1 MIDWSASTPKVFH
14 PGAISIP
21 ENRLLR
27 MQGYKV
33 PENVRKAIRKA
44 ATAAARLAE
53 DVVEPQIHYQYFEI
67 QHLEG
72 ETLELA
78 NGTCFH
84 CPAFPKYLSGCTSI
98 IANVLTLGQAFD
110 DRIAQMIAEEDLLG
124 VLFLDNAGWLAVESA
139 TQSFVQYLKSNALTA
154 DTRLTRRLGPGYSYR
169 SNKILS
175 EWDLLEQPELFELF
189 NDYELPVS
197 LLESGA
203 MLPRMSR
210 SGIYGLQ
217 VLA

>member
-1 MIDWSASTPKVFH
+1 MIDWSATTPKVFY
-14 PGAISIP
+14 PDTISIP

-44 ATAAARLAE
+44 ASTAARLAE
-53 DVVEPQIHYQYFEI
+53 NVVEPQIHYQQFEI
-67 QHLEG
+67 QNLEG
-72 ETLELA
+72 EVLKLA
-78 NGTCFH
+78 NGACFH

-110 DRIAQMIAEEDLLG
+110 DRIAQMIEEEDLLG
-124 VLFLDNAGWLAVESA
+124 VLFLDNAGWLAIEST
-139 TQSFVQYLKSNALTA
+139 TQSFVQYLKSNALTP

-175 EWDLLEQPELFELF
+175 QWDLLEQPVLFGLF
-189 NDYELPVS
+189 KGYELPVS

-203 MLPRMSR
+203 MSPRMSR

-217 VLA
+217 MVV